1 MEDIAPAL
9 LELLRKRFS
18 ELVAVNPKIR
28 ALYKRIQE
36 GNATYADAEEYAW
49 LVGNA
54 LSKAFGENISSAV
67 LPDGR
72 MYYNIADRVLR
83 PMLEED
89 HGLIADAAVLVQTAL
104 NEKAGIG
111 IKAQTVAVNTDR
123 IQGILDKVSDAP
135 AFDDVAWVLDAP
147 VKNFSQ
153 AVVDDTIRANVNFQ
167 GQTGLRPK
175 IIRKSERKCCDW
187 CANLAGEY
195 DYPDV
200 PDDVYRRHENCRCT
214 VEYDPGQGR
223 RQNVHTKRLTTP
235 GERDII
241 EERKRFGLN
250 NVDTFRHKDYAATIK
265 SYVTIDREK
274 AVAAAKSGSRH
285 GHAGVYMDA
294 MEKSKK
300 QLQKSIV
307 SRTAQVERHADKL
320 KHPESYV
327 PDWAQKSPQYQQGL
341 LRKWEKD
348 MRRNAEQAEIELAVL
363 EERF

>member
-54 LSKAFGENISSAV
+54 LSQAFGENISSAV

-89 HGLIADAAVLVQTAL
+89 HGMIADAAVLVQTAL

-153 AVVDDTIRANVNFQ
+153 AVVDDTIRANVSFQ
-167 GQTGLRPK
+167 GQAGLRPK

-214 VEYDPGQGR
+214 VLYDPANGKRR
-223 RQNVHTKRLTTP
+223 RQDVHTKRWTDEENY
-235 GERDII
+235 GKV
-241 EERKRFGLN
+241 EERKRAGLKSLVYDLSKHPKRLASFTPEKIVEELEKEGFEIKPLKQGSLK
-250 NVDTFRHKDYAATIK
+250 NVPFNEGGGFKVNFEDGGLFQYHP
-265 SYVTIDREK
+265 
-274 AVAAAKSGSRH
+274 
-285 GHAGVYMDA
+285 
-294 MEKSKK
+294 
-300 QLQKSIV
+300 
-307 SRTAQVERHADKL
+307 ADKSHHGGAYY
-320 KHPESYV
+320 KISTGKEGTKRY
-327 PDWAQKSPQYQQGL
+327 DTDG
-341 LRKWEKD
+341 
-348 MRRNAEQAEIELAVL
+348 NEIQTDGKN
-363 EERF
+363 